1 MSLAKP
7 YGVGL
12 RNVGSYQV
20 SGQPF
25 ITGSQV
31 DGDFE
36 NAISTTSGFT
46 EKQILFPYVT
56 KSITLWNVSSNASS
70 KLRFHLVS
78 TGAIDNHPTS
88 KHYYELGQNES
99 LTVNLKCKDIWLSA
113 VGAQVEW
120 KLYASL
126 TNIQTGSMYALTG
139 SGISL

>member
-1 MSLAKP
+1 MSLATP

-31 DGDFE
+31 DGKFL
-36 NAISTTSGFT
+36 NAIPASGDS
-46 EKQILFPYVT
+46 EKRIQFPYVT
-56 KSITLWNVSSNASS
+56 KSITLWNVSANSLS

-78 TGAIDNHPTS
+78 SGSITNHPTS
-88 KHYYELGQNES
+88 KHYYELAQNES
-99 LTVNLKCKDIWLSA
+99 LTINLKCKEVYLSA
-113 VGAQVEW
+113 VTAQVEW

-126 TNIQTGSMYALTG
+126 TNIQTGSMYNLAG
-139 SGISL
+139 SGISS